1 MSAHVEVISTEF
13 KRVKITVTPSSYLI
27 DVLHEACRRLNVSGD
42 KYLLKH
48 KQKLVDLSGPF
59 RTSGL
64 VSGAKLELVQKSSSP
79 SVVSIALDVGGE
91 RYTKKLPSD
100 MTLWQVLRQ
109 FESTE
114 TQLKNITGR
123 GSPKTTTS
131 NSGSGSGQLYHEAPV
146 VNILGKEYV
155 ELADLQKTLS
165 QCGINGGSIVLRVTF
180 RDTDTT
186 LYQAMETIAG
196 YLNEVEP
203 EPQPKPAET
212 QENVVSTLPPAVEQ
226 QEPTST
232 TPATTA
238 QVASPEPSSST
249 TPPPPPKATN
259 PNPTPSP
266 DAMDI
271 DAPPS
276 STDPLQPTTVFS
288 APTSSTPAAAKIEV
302 HPSVY
307 EPTIAHATLHQRQ
320 LEKRGQNT
328 RLKSDEELAAA
339 AAAEAAS
346 LAAIKKVDI
355 KVRFPDMT
363 LAQWTLDPTHTGAF
377 LYQAVRGAMAH
388 PDQPFKLVR
397 MSGDARAAAA
407 AAAAQ
412 LVIRDDA
419 RLLIKGY
426 GLKARELLNV
436 SWDDGASAEA
446 RSAPSLKASV
456 ASRAQEI
463 VVPVPQEEPEED
475 AKSEVAGPSGT
486 KPAVKGNK
494 NPFDKEKL
502 GKFFKGL
509 GGKK

>member
-27 DVLHEACRRLNVSGD
+27 DVLHEACRKLNVSSD

-79 SVVSIALDVGGE
+79 SVVSIALDVGGG

-123 GSPKTTTS
+123 GAPRTT
-131 NSGSGSGQLYHEAPV
+131 GSGSGQLYHEAPV

-186 LYQAMETIAG
+186 LYEAMETIAG

-203 EPQPKPAET
+203 AAPQQPKPAEK
-212 QENVVSTLPPAVEQ
+212 QEDGESTLPPAVEQ
-226 QEPTST
+226 PQQQQQQPTET
-232 TPATTA
+232 TPPTAA
-238 QVASPEPSSST
+238 QVPSPEPSSST
-249 TPPPPPKATN
+249 PA
-259 PNPTPSP
+259 PTTKPTASPSL
-266 DAMDI
+266 DLMDI
-271 DAPPS
+271 D
-276 STDPLQPTTVFS
+276 PLEPTTVFS

-302 HPSVY
+302 DPSVY
-307 EPTIAHATLHQRQ
+307 EPTIAHATLHQKQ
-320 LEKRGQNT
+320 LEKRGQNI
-328 RLKSDEELAAA
+328 RLKSDDELAAA
-339 AAAEAAS
+339 AAAEAAT
-346 LAAIKKVDI
+346 LAAIKKVEI

-363 LAQWTLDPTHTGAF
+363 LAQWSLDPTTHTGSV

-388 PDQPFKLVR
+388 PEQPFKLVR
-397 MSGDARAAAA
+397 IGGSGAGG
-407 AAAAQ
+407 AQ

-419 RLLIKGY
+419 KLLVKGY

-436 SWDDGASAEA
+436 FWEEGASAEA
-446 RSAPSLKASV
+446 RNAPSLKASV

-463 VVPVPQEEPEED
+463 VVPVPQEEMEEED
-475 AKSEVAGPSGT
+475 TTKNGAGSGSSVA
-486 KPAVKGNK
+486 KPAGKGHK